1 MYENLNPLDLLKEEM
16 THDEVTIRV
25 NAIHRLRTVVTVMG
39 TDSFKTQILP
49 YVEGLLKKE
58 EDEVLFAIADEL
70 GKVSTLLSGSQ
81 LIFLPPLEQLAA
93 MEETVVRDRA
103 VASLNT
109 ISNNLTDM
117 EIQNNY
123 VPMVLRLSSHDWFTG
138 RVSAVNLIHTVYSR
152 TGSHKDKLRQKF
164 IELCNE
170 ETPMIRRAVASKIGD
185 LAGFVDKEVILN
197 ELIPIFK
204 QLAADEQDSVKV
216 LCLDS
221 LKQIAKLLNKEENKT
236 HTLPIIIAATED
248 KSWKIRLA
256 LAKNFAKLA
265 ESFGKEITDISLI
278 QIFTTL
284 LKDVETDVR
293 LATVHSLVNFIQMV
307 NIDKLHIL
315 LPHIQSLTGD
325 NSSQV
330 RYVICDVI
338 GAMIPLVP
346 KELVAPK
353 LLPCLSRLLEDSD
366 SEVRIN
372 ASKSS
377 VKFVSVMGPE
387 LMTSLT
393 PQLKVLLEDKKWRVR
408 EQIYN
413 TLFDLANTYQSQ
425 DIFTKHI
432 ENLLFGFLKDRAQTI
447 RENSIKRLPSL
458 LQIYKH
464 DWLMNSCLPR
474 FNEIL
479 NKQNGY
485 AFRIS
490 GLYSLQS
497 IAQSLSTEI
506 VTDKILPILMKNSK
520 DDVPNV
526 KLVAVRI
533 IKSLL
538 LKFESNTVNN
548 YIKPLLQELSNDVDK
563 DVKYFA
569 QEALISI

>member
-1 MYENLNPLDLLKEEM
+1 MYENLNPFDLLKEEM

-39 TDSFKTQILP
+39 QDSFKTQILP
-49 YVEGLLKKE
+49 YLESLVKKE

-70 GKVSTLLSGSQ
+70 GQISTLFSGSL
-81 LIFLPPLEQLAA
+81 LIFLPLLETLAA

-103 VASLNT
+103 VASLNL
-109 ISNNLTDM
+109 ISKSLTDM

-123 VPMVLRLSSHDWFTG
+123 VPMVLRLATHEWFTG

-152 TGSHKDKLRQKF
+152 TGPQKDKLRQKF
-164 IELCNE
+164 IDLCNE

-185 LAGFVDKEVILN
+185 LAGFVEKEVILG

-221 LKQIAKLLNKEENKT
+221 LKQIAKLLNKDENKT

-284 LKDVETDVR
+284 LKDAETDVK
-293 LATVHSLVNFIQMV
+293 LATVHNLSNFIQMI

-315 LPHIQSLTGD
+315 IPHIQSLAGD
-325 NSSQV
+325 HSAPV
-330 RYVICDVI
+330 RCVICEVI
-338 GAMIPLVP
+338 GAMVPLVS
-346 KELVAPK
+346 KDIISK
-353 LLPCLSRLLEDSD
+353 LLPYLTKLLEDSD
-366 SEVRIN
+366 SEVRIS
-372 ASKSS
+372 ALKSV
-377 VKFVSVMGPE
+377 VKFVPVMGPE
-387 LMTSLT
+387 LMPNISSQIKT
-393 PQLKVLLEDKKWRVR
+393 LLDDKKWRVR
-408 EQIYN
+408 EAVYN
-413 TLFDLANTYQSQ
+413 TLFDLAAAYSQ
-425 DIFTKHI
+425 TPDVFFKQI
-432 ENLLFGFLKDRAQTI
+432 EALLFGFLKDRAQTI
-447 RENSIKRLPSL
+447 RETSIKRLSSL
-458 LQIYKH
+458 VQVYKQ
-464 DWLMNSCLPR
+464 DWLLNSCLPR
-474 FNEIL
+474 VNESL

-490 GLYSLQS
+490 GLYSLQAIS
-497 IAQSLSTEI
+497 EI
-506 VTDKILPILMKNSK
+506 LATNVVTDKILPILLKNAK

-526 KLVAVRI
+526 KLVAVKI

-538 LKFESNTVNN
+538 LKFDSNAVSNN
-548 YIKPLLQELSNDVDK
+548 IKPLLQELSNDNDK
-563 DVKYFA
+563 DVKFYA
-569 QEALISI
+569 QEALSSI